1 MIILNDVCVEL
12 ANETILSKFNL
23 MIETNDI
30 YGLFGLNG
38 AGKTTFLRTLS
49 GLYKKNGEIR
59 INHLKSSSNDYQKQF
74 FYFEFEGFLNHDLT
88 PKIYFDY
95 TANSWNTSQKR
106 IKEAIE
112 LFQIDFLNKKIQ
124 KFSLGMK
131 QKTILAMY
139 YISDAPIWLLDEPF
153 NGLDFHTIASLEQLL
168 VSEKGRRII
177 IVSSHL
183 IPQLNKLTN
192 KMIFIKNKE
201 VIYSETSDI
210 ETTYY
215 EIGASEDYYE

>member
-1 MIILNDVCVEL
+1 MIILNDVCVVLGREIVL
-12 ANETILSKFNL
+12 NNFSLL
-23 MIETNDI
+23 LETNDI

-49 GLYKKNGEIR
+49 GLYEKSGEI
-59 INHLKSSSNDYQKQF
+59 IVNKLKSSSNSYQKQF

-95 TANSWNTSQKR
+95 TAKVWNTSQKR
-106 IKEAIE
+106 IREAID
-112 LFQIDFLNKKIQ
+112 LFGIDFLNKKIQ
-124 KFSLGMK
+124 KFSFGMK

-153 NGLDFHTIASLEQLL
+153 NGLDFQAISSLERLL
-168 VSEKGRRII
+168 IVERARRII

-183 IPQLNKLTN
+183 IPHLTELTN
-192 KMIFIKNKE
+192 KIIFIKDQE
-201 VIYSETSDI
+201 VVYTQTTDI
-210 ETTYY
+210 KTTYC
-215 EIGASEDYYE
+215 EIGLVEE